1 MYYECRFAKFVQIQ
15 LFFKLFTDCSAD
27 WQTQGNRLIKIK
39 LIYYFYYFCCVLFF
53 PEIIFF
59 IQRVIFVYII
69 LSSRWKIFIFPFL
82 SHLVKSNIKLYGKW
96 LEFKWSEY
104 VYPHHALQIKAHHS
118 GKKPVSLLIA
128 VSRLVNTKKTYRESA
143 KQHWINQINGNH
155 LN

>member
-1 MYYECRFAKFVQIQ
+1 MSICKVCSNKVIFQIVYRLFCWLTNSREPPYKNQIDLLFLLFLLCFV
-15 LFFKLFTDCSAD
+15 FS
-27 WQTQGNRLIKIK
+27 WN
-39 LIYYFYYFCCVLFF
+39 Y
-53 PEIIFF
+53 FF